1 MKILFAVLG
10 ILSGI
15 IAVSVDTESR
25 LSSPLGIYILASAFI
40 LAAALYQGGQAPE
53 QSFSHFQE
61 VIAVLAQGPLPMN
74 ELLKQLADLNPQYE
88 NSPDYQRVLGEMFA
102 NQHLIIR
109 GGQVDIAN
117 RGENT
122 NL

>member
-1 MKILFAVLG
+1 
-10 ILSGI
+10 
-15 IAVSVDTESR
+15 
-25 LSSPLGIYILASAFI
+25 
-40 LAAALYQGGQAPE
+40 
-53 QSFSHFQE
+53 
-61 VIAVLAQGPLPMN
+61 MN